1 MKAVIMAGGFGTR
14 LRPLT
19 INTPKPMVPVANRP
33 IMGHVVSLLARHNI
47 TDITALLFFQPEK
60 IKNHFGNGGAY
71 GVNIKYVKPTEDYGT
86 AGAVSFAA
94 GDSAE
99 PVLVISG
106 DLITDFNLTDAI
118 NWHNSKK
125 AEATL
130 LLTRLENPLAFGIV
144 ITDDDGRIVRFLEK
158 PTWGEAFSDT
168 INTGIYIL
176 EPSALKMIPRAANF
190 DFSQN
195 LFPRMLN
202 DKKKLYGRIMAGYWR
217 DVGNVDEYRQ
227 VHYDFFEGR
236 LPLSLGVTEKR
247 SGDGLIFAS
256 DSVTIEKDVSFAGK
270 VVIGDG
276 AVIKKGSRLE
286 NCVVGNN
293 TVVESDCIFKKSI
306 VWSDSIIGRETV
318 MNEAIVGSRSRLG
331 HNVALIDDSIVSD
344 DCVVGEFATVK
355 ANCKIWPGKTVDDGA
370 IVSSSLVWGEKW
382 NRELFTD
389 AKITGLALTEVT
401 PEMAVKIGSA
411 FGAFLG
417 IGNSVVTSRDASD
430 ISRLLKRGLLSGL
443 LAAGV
448 NTADLEMM
456 PLPVVRYRL
465 QKGGYSAG
473 IYLRHNPLDY
483 RLIDIIFFDGVGL
496 DMPPAKLKKIE
507 QLYIGEDYVRAT
519 LEQIGRLTTP
529 QYVLEDYQRDF
540 ISHIKVEFI
549 QEAGFKVVIDHSNGA
564 SSQIFPTIFSE
575 LGITAI
581 EINASLGA
589 RRPLP
594 GISVEHRGVQEL
606 SSTTQVSSIVRSLKA
621 DIGFIINP
629 AAEKLVVVDEKGDP
643 IDDQLLLLLVTD
655 LFLRLNKVNKIAAP
669 VNASMG
675 IERIAEKYGIEVI
688 RVPSS
693 HLAMMETSRS
703 GRAGF
708 VGGTKGGFI
717 FPGFQHCSDAII
729 SAVKILEMLAET
741 KVKLCDER
749 HKFEQYNLQTLSVPC
764 PWARRGTV
772 MRKLITDS
780 KDKKRELI
788 DGVRIFENSGWVL
801 VTPDRDKA
809 SFNIIAESVSREKT
823 LTLIELYKKAVEQ
836 YQSA

>member
-19 INTPKPMVPVANRP
+19 INTPKPLVPVANRP
-33 IMGHVVSLLARHNI
+33 IMGHVVSLLARHQI
-47 TDITALLFFQPEK
+47 TDITAVLFFQPEK
-60 IKNHFGNGGAY
+60 IKNHFGDGGSY
-71 GVNIKYVKPTEDYGT
+71 GVNIKYAKPTEDYGT
-86 AGAVSFAA
+86 AGAVAFAA
-94 GDSAE
+94 GDSNE

-106 DLITDFNLTDAI
+106 DFITDFDLTDAI
-118 NWHNSKK
+118 KWHQNQK
-125 AEATL
+125 AEATV
-130 LLTRLENPLAFGIV
+130 LLTRLENPLAYGIV

-176 EPSALKMIPRAANF
+176 EPAALKMIPRSTNF

-195 LFPRMLN
+195 LFPKMLGE
-202 DKKKLYGRIMAGYWR
+202 KRKLFGRIMEGYWR

-227 VHYDFFEGR
+227 VHFDFFEGK
-236 LPLSLGVTEKR
+236 LALELEHPEKKA
-247 SGDGLIFAS
+247 GDGIVYS
-256 DSVTIEKDVSFAGK
+256 GKNVTIEKDVTLLGK
-270 VVIGDG
+270 VILGEG
-276 AVIKKGSRLE
+276 AVIKEGTRLE
-286 NCVVGNN
+286 NCVIGNN
-293 TVVESDCIFKKSI
+293 TIVEPGCNFKKSI
-306 VWSDSIIGRETV
+306 IWSDSVIGSETV

-331 HNVALIDDSIVSD
+331 RDVELVDDSIVSD
-344 DCVVGEFATVK
+344 DCTIGESATVK

-370 IVSSSLVWGEKW
+370 VVSSSLVWGEKW

-473 IYLRHNPLDY
+473 IYLRHNPLNY
-483 RLIDIIFFDGVGL
+483 RLIDIIFFDGAGL
-496 DMPPAKLKKIE
+496 DMPPAKLKKVE

-529 QYVLEDYQRDF
+529 QYVLEDYQREF
-540 ISHIKVEFI
+540 ISHIKADLVK
-549 QEAGFKVVIDHSNGA
+549 EAGFKVVIDHSNGA

-581 EINASLGA
+581 ELNASLNPRKPLVGA
-589 RRPLP
+589 SLENK
-594 GISVEHRGVQEL
+594 GIREL
-606 SSTTQVSSIVRSLKA
+606 SSTSQVSSIVQSLKA
-621 DIGFIINP
+621 DIGFVVNS
-629 AAEKLVVVDEKGDP
+629 AAEKLVVVDEMGDP
-643 IDDQLLLLLVTD
+643 IDDQLLLLIVTD
-655 LFLRLNKVNKIAAP
+655 LFLRSNKVSKIAVP

-675 IERIAEKYGIEVI
+675 VEKIAEKYGVEVI
-688 RVPSS
+688 RVPSN
-693 HLAMMETSRS
+693 HLSMMEVSRS
-703 GRAGF
+703 GKAGF

-729 SAVKILEMLAET
+729 SAVKILEMLAEC
-741 KVKLCDER
+741 KIKLSEER
-749 HKFEQYNLQTLSVPC
+749 LKFEAYDLQSLAVPC
-764 PWARRGTV
+764 PWARKGTV
-772 MRKLITDS
+772 MRKLISDS

-788 DGVRIFENSGWVL
+788 DGVRIFEDGGWVL
-801 VTPDRDKA
+801 VAPDRDKA

-823 LTLIELYKKAVEQ
+823 ARLIELYKKAVEE
-836 YQSA
+836 YQTA